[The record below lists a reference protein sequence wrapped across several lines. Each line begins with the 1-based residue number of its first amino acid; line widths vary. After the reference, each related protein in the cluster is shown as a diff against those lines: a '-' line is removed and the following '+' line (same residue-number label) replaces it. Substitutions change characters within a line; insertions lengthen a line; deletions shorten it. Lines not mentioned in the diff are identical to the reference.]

1 MNAELTAFLDWDS
14 VAGNR
19 LEFELGSHL
28 TTGLVRNIRIRELEI
43 VYNSIVTTIQ

>member
-19 LEFELGSHL
+19 LEFELGSHF
-28 TTGLVRNIRIRELEI
+28 TMDQCEIFGFGSWKSYTIR
-43 VYNSIVTTIQ
+43 S